1 MCVLTSSKASK
12 GCNIASC
19 HPVGESLSAPWRI
32 EDTCL
37 PWSGPLPRRTGKLA
51 KIICD
56 YPCFSSSL
64 DWKIPEGFGR
74 LLPFWVALHRTNAA
88 VQMSRSDLGV
98 GSGNTP
104 FRARENNCSLCGSVP
119 TLGPLKAWV
128 QVKQP
133 FVELHS
139 LRGPCGSP
147 ASHLWQGAF
156 ALVGRHRPDEA
167 QLR

>member
-1 MCVLTSSKASK
+1 M
-12 GCNIASC
+12 
-19 HPVGESLSAPWRI
+19 GESLSAPWRI

-56 YPCFSSSL
+56 YTCLSSSL
-64 DWKIPEGFGR
+64 DWKIPEAFGR
-74 LLPFWVALHRTNAA
+74 LFLTLLRLLAQNGMLLFRCHGPIWGR
-88 VQMSRSDLGV
+88 GV
-98 GSGNTP
+98 GSGGGNTP

-119 TLGPLKAWV
+119 TPGPLKAWV

-147 ASHLWQGAF
+147 PSHLWQGAF
-156 ALVGRHRPDEA
+156 ALVGRHHPDEA

>member
-1 MCVLTSSKASK
+1 M
-12 GCNIASC
+12 
-19 HPVGESLSAPWRI
+19 GESLSAPWRI

-51 KIICD
+51 KMICD
-56 YPCFSSSL
+56 YTCLSSSL
-64 DWKIPEGFGR
+64 DWKIPEAFGR
-74 LLPFWVALHRTNAA
+74 LLPCSVSLPRTECCCSD
-88 VQMSRSDLGV
+88 VTVRSGGEGGGGV
-98 GSGNTP
+98 GGGNTP
-104 FRARENNCSLCGSVP
+104 FCARENNCSLCGSVP
-119 TLGPLKAWV
+119 TPGPLKAWV

-147 ASHLWQGAF
+147 PSHLWQGAF
-156 ALVGRHRPDEA
+156 ALVGRHHPDEA